1 MFFCRQESLTSN
13 DPSKILK
20 EARKIIEE
28 IRDKCREN
36 GHTTLFI
43 KSSGLKSKPKFYIED
58 FHYHIESKWLHDMEG
73 RYSLIPCV
81 FELLRFT
88 RDEPTLSR
96 EKNYYLEGITADEKK
111 FKVIVRKERSGYVL
125 QSFFRVRE

>member
-1 MFFCRQESLTSN
+1 
-13 DPSKILK
+13 
-20 EARKIIEE
+20 
-28 IRDKCREN
+28 
-36 GHTTLFI
+36 
-43 KSSGLKSKPKFYIED
+43 
-58 FHYHIESKWLHDMEG
+58 
-73 RYSLIPCV
+73 LIPCV